1 MLQRQTA
8 PHHWLNPIRLLVHP
22 PPIPPASAPLRLCAR
37 FPGNGIGGI
46 AVGKGHCQERTDI
59 VDLHIGLADA
69 EEDLLV
75 DTRGAKADR
84 IHGEAVGVFHHQ
96 PAR

>member
-1 MLQRQTA
+1 
-8 PHHWLNPIRLLVHP
+8 
-22 PPIPPASAPLRLCAR
+22 
-37 FPGNGIGGI
+37 
-46 AVGKGHCQERTDI
+46 VGKGHCQERTDI

-84 IHGEAVGVFHHQ
+84 IHGEAVGVFHHK